1 MRSIHREWQCQRRDH
16 PRRLKSA
23 LLIWVVFSASL
34 AGVLA
39 QQRWQLL
46 QQRQSRQ
53 GQTDQG
59 LLELRANSHKI
70 TVLDWGHWDPLYA
83 YAGGDDP
90 SFASR
95 ELEQSSIIQDGQGL
109 LLVDAQQRT
118 LLAKGTAIGSGLS
131 AELSRCLKRHLQQL
145 AAHSQA
151 GQGDQ
156 AFGFYCP
163 APSTPC
169 WELAPRSAAVAAPG
183 RNGAGC
189 CAGLAATLVCG
200 ARHAPGLDRREWP
213 RGLGC

>member
-1 MRSIHREWQCQRRDH
+1 MLRIHREWQCQRRDH

-70 TVLDWGHWDPLYA
+70 TVLDWGHWDQLYA

-145 AAHSQA
+145 A
-151 GQGDQ
+151 
-156 AFGFYCP
+156 
-163 APSTPC
+163 
-169 WELAPRSAAVAAPG
+169 PRSAAVAAPG